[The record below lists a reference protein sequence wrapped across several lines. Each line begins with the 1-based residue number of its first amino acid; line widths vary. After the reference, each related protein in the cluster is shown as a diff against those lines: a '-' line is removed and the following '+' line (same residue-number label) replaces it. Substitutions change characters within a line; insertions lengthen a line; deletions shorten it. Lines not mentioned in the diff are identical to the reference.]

1 MSIFSTL
8 SGALS
13 LKEKLL
19 VSIGIALVIGVVA
32 AGVAWEHHQLMQA
45 TASVGRLE
53 QVISERD
60 ATIRIQNT
68 SITALNDAQRAFHVQ
83 EVKDND
89 AQAKYA
95 DRQEER
101 KEKVRKQLDA
111 AGTPRQRIPADT
123 QRLLRESISEFNA
136 DAGRD

>member
-19 VSIGIALVIGVVA
+19 AGTGIALVIGVVA

-45 TASVGRLE
+45 TANIGRLE
-53 QVISERD
+53 QVIRERD

-68 SITALNDAQRAFHVQ
+68 AITALNDAQRAFHAQ
-83 EVKDND
+83 EVKDD
-89 AQAKYA
+89 EEQAKYA

-101 KEKVRKQLDA
+101 KEQVRKQLHA

-136 DAGRD
+136 DAGRG

>member
-8 SGALS
+8 KGALS

-19 VSIGIALVIGVVA
+19 VGAGIALAIGIVA
-32 AGVAWEHHQLMQA
+32 AGLAWEHHQLMQA
-45 TASVGRLE
+45 TENIGRLE
-53 QVISERD
+53 QAVRERD
-60 ATIRIQNT
+60 ATIFIQNAAM
-68 SITALNDAQRAFHVQ
+68 TALNDAQKAFHTQ
-83 EVKDND
+83 EVKDD
-89 AQAKYA
+89 ADQAKYA

-101 KEKVRKQLDA
+101 KEQVRKQLHA

-136 DAGRD
+136 DAGRG

>member
-8 SGALS
+8 SSALS

-19 VSIGIALVIGVVA
+19 ASTGIAVVIGVVV

-45 TASVGRLE
+45 TANVGRLE
-53 QVISERD
+53 QIISERD

-89 AQAKYA
+89 EQAKYA

-111 AGTPRQRIPADT
+111 AGTSRQRIPADT

-136 DAGRD
+136 DASRD